1 MTDLA
6 LVEDT
11 ETMNGMTKQEA
22 FKILLADVNKPE
34 LEKVCK
40 QLYLSMAAGAQAY
53 MAFKAVMQPVKKDLV
68 DALKENC
75 EQLEYSDLEFFRF
88 ALSDYYSIPDL
99 SADTVGDLMRFASTA
114 NLSVSKITGI
124 K

>member
-11 ETMNGMTKQEA
+11 EKMNGMTKQEV

-40 QLYLSMAAGAQAY
+40 QFYLSLAAAAQAY

-68 DALKENC
+68 DTFKENC
-75 EQLEYSDLEFFRF
+75 EQLEYNDLEFFRA
-88 ALSDYYSIPDL
+88 ALDGYYQIPDI
-99 SADTVGDLMRFASTA
+99 SADTAGVLMRFVSTA
-114 NLSVSKITGI
+114 NLSVSKVTGI